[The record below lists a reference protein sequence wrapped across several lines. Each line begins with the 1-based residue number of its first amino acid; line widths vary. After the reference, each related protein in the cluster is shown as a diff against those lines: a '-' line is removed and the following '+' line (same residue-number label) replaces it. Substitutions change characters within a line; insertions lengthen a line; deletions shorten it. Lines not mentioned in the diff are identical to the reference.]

1 MISFIL
7 GLIVGLI
14 IGSIIGVGLMCILQ
28 IAKDD
33 EE

>member
-1 MISFIL
+1 MINFIF
-7 GLIVGLI
+7 GLITGVL
-14 IGSIIGVGLMCILQ
+14 IGSVVGVGLMCILQ

>member
-1 MISFIL
+1 MINFIF
-7 GLIVGLI
+7 GLIVGLL
-14 IGSIIGVGLMCILQ
+14 IGGVIGVGLMCILQ

>member
-7 GLIVGLI
+7 GLILGLL
-14 IGSIIGVGLMCILQ
+14 IGGVIGVGLMCILQ

>member
-1 MISFIL
+1 MIMFMGGFCI
-7 GLIVGLI
+7 GLVVGA
-14 IGSIIGVGLMCILQ
+14 GLMCILQ